1 MGRVEVDAGRTV
13 LVYGPA
19 SITLIEGEAEILGY
33 PMRVKRPV
41 VVKSWRSRPVHV
53 LRSSVF
59 EFTSG
64 EGGGMEVVEG
74 DTVPSEWRSA
84 AEKLVGEERVV
95 AAVYGAAD
103 SGKTSLATLLANY
116 LASKGRAVFMD
127 FDVGQSSIC
136 PPTTIGFVSL
146 RRPVPDVSTLRA
158 ERSEAVGYTSPSP
171 VIPRHL
177 EAARRLVAHAKGS
190 SDRLVAD
197 MDGWV
202 AGEGASRHKV
212 LLLKALEADAI
223 LSIGGVPDE
232 VRGFC
237 EENGVEVVVLPPPS
251 KVRRREH
258 GARKKL
264 REMAYERFLRNSVVR
279 RIQASWVKL
288 ESTWGEAR
296 PHRILSSLISMT
308 SRFLEDSGKIA
319 EYDDHR
325 ILDELAR
332 ERRGFLSYVY
342 DMENNFSGI
351 GLLLSLNLQKNY
363 LRIYTPF
370 QGQMSRIVVGSIILS
385 VKGEE
390 LQSIPPP
397 QVPQP

>member
-1 MGRVEVDAGRTV
+1 MDAGKTV

-19 SITLIEGEAEILGY
+19 SISLVEGEAEILGY

-74 DTVPSEWRSA
+74 DTVPSEWRSV
-84 AEKLVGEERVV
+84 AEELKDREGLV

-103 SGKTSLATLLANY
+103 SGKTSLATLLTNY
-116 LASKGRAVFMD
+116 IVAEGMVAFMD

-136 PPTTIGFVSL
+136 PPTTIGLVSL

-171 VIPRHL
+171 VIPRHI
-177 EAARRLVAHAKGS
+177 EAAERLITHARGS
-190 SDRLVAD
+190 SEKIVAD

-202 AGEGASRHKV
+202 AGEGAARHKV
-212 LLLKALEADAI
+212 LLLKALGASVM
-223 LSIGGVPDE
+223 LSIGDVLGE
-232 VRGFC
+232 VRSFC
-237 EENGVEVVVLPPPS
+237 DENGVELRVLPPPA
-251 KVRRREH
+251 KVRKREH
-258 GARKKL
+258 TARKRL
-264 REMAYERFLRNSVVR
+264 REMAYERFLRNSIVR
-279 RIQASWVKL
+279 KIQASWVRL
-288 ESTWGEAR
+288 ESTWEERR
-296 PHRILSSLISMT
+296 PHHILASLISMA
-308 SRFLEDSGKIA
+308 SKYLEESGKIS
-319 EYDDHR
+319 EYNDHR
-325 ILDELAR
+325 VLDELGK

-342 DMENNFSGI
+342 DMNNRFSGI

-385 VKGEE
+385 FKGEE